1 MWAEGVKNG
10 KITSLVEYLPAM
22 LSLNNQPLRLDDRYP
37 FAPMFSTHQPP
48 YIVNRSSRQIGKTQ
62 QTAGRLIL
70 DCALGDGEKV
80 LVVTPLQ
87 EQSDVLS
94 ATIFKPMIDD
104 SPIRIFLRADGGTG
118 NIRRREFINRSM
130 IQFSFAFLDTERLR
144 GKTGRILFIDE
155 AQDMNPAHVPVIRA
169 CQDAYA
175 DPQTW
180 ISGTSKTKDTFLE
193 ERWLRSSQGIWHVKC
208 SACGHIN
215 RCCVE
220 DGDLIEM
227 IGRDY
232 ANVCEKRPGTLCRKC
247 QVPVNPR
254 YGKWVHRYPERLR
267 DIAGFYAPQVI
278 FPFHY
283 AVPVKWGNLVSRMD
297 GHDGYTQARFYN
309 ECLGE
314 AFDAAFKLLSVDD
327 LKKAA
332 QGVGPNEDAYAASR
346 GRRYQCVILGVD
358 WGGGGQDGVSR
369 TKVAAAGLT
378 PSGRIEVFYG
388 YQFAPGT
395 DRVAEGRHVLQI
407 AQMVG
412 ARIIAHD
419 AIGVGVASEAVL
431 THLGWPV
438 TAIAPMVYRG
448 MVGGEL
454 VEHHPANSQRV
465 RGFYT
470 VDKARTLQFLAMAVR
485 TGHVRFFDYD
495 YQDSNLPGL
504 LHDFLALVE
513 DLVDTPTGGAYRIV
527 RKKGSLESDDFAH
540 ATNYA
545 CSALWEYTSSWPNL
559 SLAGQIGMSS

>member
-1 MWAEGVKNG
+1 MWASAEAGG
-10 KITSLVEYLPAM
+10 KVTSLVEYLPGL
-22 LSLNNQPLRLDDRYP
+22 LSLNNKPMRLNDYFP
-37 FAPMFSTHQPP
+37 FAPMFSTKQPP
-48 YIVNRSSRQIGKTQ
+48 YVVNRSGRQIGKTQ

-70 DCALGDGEKV
+70 ECALNDGEKV

-87 EQSDVLS
+87 EQSDLLS

-104 SPIRIFLRADGGTG
+104 SPVRVLLRPDGGTG
-118 NIRRREFINRSM
+118 NIRRREFTNRSM

-144 GKTGRILFIDE
+144 GKTGRTLFIDE
-155 AQDMNPAHVPVIRA
+155 AQDMNPDHVPVIRA
-169 CQDAYA
+169 CQDAFP

-193 ERWLRSSQGIWHVKC
+193 ERWTRSSQGIWNVKC
-208 SACGHIN
+208 HACGYVN

-220 DGDLIEM
+220 DGDLLEM
-227 IGRDY
+227 IGPYHDGI
-232 ANVCEKRPGTLCRKC
+232 CEKTPGTTCRGCKA
-247 QVPVNPR
+247 PVNPR
-254 YGKWVHRYPERLR
+254 HGRWNHRYPERLR
-267 DIAGFYAPQVI
+267 DIAGFYSPQLL

-283 AVPVKWGNLVSRMD
+283 AVPVKWSNLIGRMN
-297 GHDGYTQARFYN
+297 GHDGYTQARFFN

-314 AFDAAFKLLSVDD
+314 AFDSAFKLLSIDD
-327 LKKAA
+327 LRRAA
-332 QGVGPNEDAYAASR
+332 RGVGPNTDAAAASK
-346 GRRYQCVILGVD
+346 GRRYQCVVLGVD

-369 TKVAAAGLT
+369 TKVAAVGLT
-378 PSGRIEVFYG
+378 PSGRLEVFYG

-407 AQMVG
+407 ANMVG

-431 THLGWPV
+431 THLGWPL
-438 TAIAPMVYRG
+438 TGIAPMVYRG

-454 VEHHPANSQRV
+454 VEYHAPNNQRV

-470 VDKARTLQFLAMAVR
+470 MDKARTLQFLAMAVR
-485 TGHVRFFDYD
+485 SDNVRFFDYD
-495 YQDSNLPGL
+495 HVDSNQPGL

-540 ATNYA
+540 AANYA
-545 CSALWEYTSSWPNL
+545 CAALWEYTGSWPNL
-559 SLAGQIGMSS
+559 TSAGRVGGP